1 MSFNKWIFGATVA
14 FGLAFTVPAHA
25 QVKIALD
32 APKDLVNVGSYV
44 WAHTFGEYLAANGMS
59 YEEYERGALG
69 GEAEKLDQVS
79 QGLLEV
85 SLSDTNS
92 AASLEPLTMGLMLPY
107 FFSGVQ
113 QLDRA
118 LYQGGMLAKINEGT
132 TAKGVRVLDIA
143 LIGAAAGIFN
153 TKKPVNKMS
162 DLADLRMRALDERQ
176 IAAMKAWGTTGTI
189 VAWDEVPN
197 ALQTGVA
204 DGYLNPPVVPLLF
217 GHTSFIKYYTEA
229 NILPSTRA
237 VLISEDWYQGLSDA
251 ERQVV
256 QDAAKAAHE
265 ANRAWLDT
273 QQAVIGKLEA
283 AGIQVTQLTPEAFAE
298 FQAASQPI
306 YQAVPLPEG
315 GLDAWIAAKGE

>member
-1 MSFNKWIFGATVA
+1 MSLNRWIAGATVA
-14 FGLAFTVPAHA
+14 FGLAFGGAAQA

-32 APKDLVNVGSYV
+32 GPKDLVNVGTYV
-44 WAHTFGEYLAANGMS
+44 WAHTFGEHLAANGMA

-85 SLSDTNS
+85 SMSDTNS
-92 AASLEPLTMGLMLPY
+92 AASLEPLTMGLLLPY
-107 FFSGVQ
+107 FFSGVE

-118 LYQGGMLAKINEGT
+118 LDQGGMLARINEGT

-153 TKKPVNKMS
+153 TKHPVNTMA

-204 DGYLNPPVVPLLF
+204 DGYLNPPIVPLLF
-217 GHTSFIKYYTEA
+217 GHTSFIKYFTDA

-237 VLISEDWYQGLSDA
+237 VLVSEDWYQGLSDA
-251 ERQVV
+251 ERQIV
-256 QDAAKAAHE
+256 QDAAKAAHD

-273 QQAVIGKLEA
+273 QTAVLAKLEA
-283 AGIQVTQLTPEAFAE
+283 SGIQVIQLTPEAFAE

-306 YQAVPLPEG
+306 YKAVPLPEG

>member
-1 MSFNKWIFGATVA
+1 MFLTRRITGVA
-14 FGLAFTVPAHA
+14 IALTFAFALPSAA

-32 APKDLVNVGSYV
+32 APKDLENVGTYV
-44 WAHTFGEYLAANGMS
+44 WAHTFGEHLAANGMS
-59 YEEYERGALG
+59 YEEFERGALG

-85 SLSDTNS
+85 SMSDTNS
-92 AASLEPLTMGLMLPY
+92 AASLEPMTMGLMLPY
-107 FFSGVQ
+107 FFSGVDEM
-113 QLDRA
+113 DRA
-118 LYQGGMLAKINEGT
+118 LNEGGMLARINEGT

-143 LIGAAAGIFN
+143 LIGAGAGIFN
-153 TKKPVNKMS
+153 TKKPVNTMA

-197 ALQTGVA
+197 ALQTGIA

-217 GHTSFIKYYTEA
+217 GHTSFIKYFTDA

-237 VLISEDWYQGLSDA
+237 VLASEDWYQGLSDE
-251 ERQVV
+251 ERQIV
-256 QDAAKAAHE
+256 QDAVKAAHD

-273 QQAVIGKLEA
+273 QKAVIGKLEE
-283 AGIQVTQLTPEAFAE
+283 AGIEVTTLSPEAFAE

-315 GLDAWIAAKGE
+315 GLDAWNAAKGN